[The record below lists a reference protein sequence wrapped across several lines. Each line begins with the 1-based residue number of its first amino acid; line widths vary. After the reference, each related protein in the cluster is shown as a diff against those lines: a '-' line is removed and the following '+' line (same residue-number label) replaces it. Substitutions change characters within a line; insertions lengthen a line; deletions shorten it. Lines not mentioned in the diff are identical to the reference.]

1 MQDQLLIIYFYL
13 LTFSSFVYPFKHT
26 NSLTFTTLSSLNS
39 FIFTKL
45 MDFLPPVK
53 PESVEEIVLMEY
65 DEEDNQL
72 EAEFCPV
79 EHPIEPEE
87 EDRPVKC
94 PVPISS
100 ALIHNSTE
108 KTKPG
113 WVKHRASCETPVYPP
128 PRHVRNVRKRR
139 NSFVEGDNSF
149 FTRSMFSTSTHHEE
163 ETTSRRSTATTIYR
177 VFQQVHEFE
186 P

>member
-1 MQDQLLIIYFYL
+1 
-13 LTFSSFVYPFKHT
+13 
-26 NSLTFTTLSSLNS
+26 
-39 FIFTKL
+39 
-45 MDFLPPVK
+45 MDFDPSGK
-53 PESVEEIVLMEY
+53 TESMEEAVLMEY
-65 DEEDNQL
+65 DEENNQL

-79 EHPIEPEE
+79 EHPVEPEE
-87 EDRPVKC
+87 EDHPVIC

-100 ALIHNSTE
+100 ALINNSKE
-108 KTKPG
+108 KTKPD

-149 FTRSMFSTSTHHEE
+149 FRRSMFSTSTHDEE

-177 VFQQVHEFE
+177 VFQQVHEFK